1 MNTDIYLRQQT
12 IMTEGDDSTHST
24 SSKSTPPL
32 NAGELQQLLQTLDDD
47 EEPVHYENYN
57 NDNFNN
63 DNNNIG
69 LIWYATIVP
78 DEFLVQDGPTL
89 QRRGLHVKDFDLQQ
103 HSIKPRRP
111 SLPMTASDLFT
122 SLTKIDGPRWIFH
135 GMLNGWPSL
144 TTLELIAIQ
153 MKRPQGSI
161 ASPKDIMTGQLT
173 WMHRW
178 DVTKEGSDGIDP
190 PVQGISTTTTTTMTP
205 CVYRATFRGPPWSS
219 TGWSRNSPG
228 FAYWFESHLPRMTYG
243 TNLLHTLS
251 HRDQCTMV
259 HMMSHRYAVERES
272 PRDKL
277 TYHSIV
283 LLEWNHG
290 HYCTVVEGAYLNGIA
305 GYRGR
310 SNWYHDKDDI
320 LSSRLYQSFPPEMV
334 GPWLTTSAEI
344 RCFDVEAKNLDD
356 FKAFVYQ
363 YEGKTKRF
371 VDPHFHFSHSTRITF
386 RSKANIAAYLLNYIR
401 RDCSYSDR
409 SKNCQ
414 TLAAD
419 LCGLLAGKK
428 GIVPFHPVSRIEYR
442 DRKHLFL
449 YDSIMYKPIGN
460 GTTKNK

>member
-12 IMTEGDDSTHST
+12 IMTEDDDSTHST

-190 PVQGISTTTTTTMTP
+190 PVQGTSTTTMTP

-228 FAYWFESHLPRMTYG
+228 F
-243 TNLLHTLS
+243 
-251 HRDQCTMV
+251 
-259 HMMSHRYAVERES
+259 
-272 PRDKL
+272 
-277 TYHSIV
+277 
-283 LLEWNHG
+283 
-290 HYCTVVEGAYLNGIA
+290 
-305 GYRGR
+305 
-310 SNWYHDKDDI
+310 
-320 LSSRLYQSFPPEMV
+320 
-334 GPWLTTSAEI
+334 
-344 RCFDVEAKNLDD
+344 
-356 FKAFVYQ
+356 
-363 YEGKTKRF
+363 
-371 VDPHFHFSHSTRITF
+371 
-386 RSKANIAAYLLNYIR
+386 
-401 RDCSYSDR
+401 
-409 SKNCQ
+409 
-414 TLAAD
+414 
-419 LCGLLAGKK
+419 
-428 GIVPFHPVSRIEYR
+428 VSW
-442 DRKHLFL
+442 
-449 YDSIMYKPIGN
+449 
-460 GTTKNK
+460 